1 VASFCSKCGTELSP
15 GAQSCASCGASVAMP
30 VAAVAPAPPLVT
42 APAPSGNNAVKIILI
57 IVAVVVGLGIVG
69 AGAFGFLVWRV
80 AHAVHVSGSGKDV
93 TINTSSGSIRANS
106 SETFTAADL
115 GTDLYPGAT
124 SGKGSMRM
132 SLPTGTMVTAV
143 YVTNDSKDQVVAFYK
158 EKFGS
163 GASVIESEDG
173 AVISATKGEKESVVV
188 TVTANSSE
196 YGGKTQVAI
205 VHTTSNKAS

>member
-1 VASFCSKCGTELSP
+1 MASFCSKCGTELSP
-15 GAQSCASCGASVAMP
+15 GAQSCASCGAPVAMP
-30 VAAVAPAPPLVT
+30 AAEVTPAPPLVT

-57 IVAVVVGLGIVG
+57 IVAVFVGLGIVG

-143 YVTNDSKDQVVAFYK
+143 YVTTDSKDQVVAFYK

-163 GASVIESEDG
+163 GASIIESQDG
-173 AVISATKGEKESVVV
+173 AVISATKGEHESVVV
-188 TVTANSSE
+188 TVTTNSSE

-205 VHTTSNKAS
+205 VHTTSNKPS

>member
-1 VASFCSKCGTELSP
+1 MASFCSKCGTELSP

>member
-1 VASFCSKCGTELSP
+1 MASFCSKCGTELSP

-30 VAAVAPAPPLVT
+30 VAAVAPAPPLVA
-42 APAPSGNNAVKIILI
+42 APASSGGNAVKIILI
-57 IVAVVVGLGIVG
+57 IVAVFVGLGIVG

-143 YVTNDSKDQVVAFYK
+143 YVTTDSKDQVVAFYK

-163 GASVIESEDG
+163 DASVIESEDG

>member
-1 VASFCSKCGTELSP
+1 
-15 GAQSCASCGASVAMP
+15 MP
-30 VAAVAPAPPLVT
+30 AAVAPAPPLVT
-42 APAPSGNNAVKIILI
+42 APPTSGNNAVKIILI
-57 IVAVVVGLGIVG
+57 VVAVIVGLGIVG

-80 AHAVHVSGSGKDV
+80 AHAVHVSSSGKEV
-93 TINTSSGSIRANS
+93 SINTSSGSIRTNS
-106 SETFTAADL
+106 SETYTAADL

-143 YVTNDSKDQVVAFYK
+143 YVTSDSKDQVVAFYK

-163 GASVIESEDG
+163 GASVIESQDG
-173 AVISATKGEKESVVV
+173 AVISATKGEQESVVV

-205 VHTTSNKAS
+205 VHTTSNKPS